1 MLLLGIDVETTG
13 LSPKDDSIIELGAVL
28 YDTKYEAP
36 VAMLSAL
43 LKYPDTK
50 PLEPVITK
58 ITGICDE
65 MLKEHGQLAG
75 NTLENFMHLVEQAD
89 YLVAHNVPFD
99 KSFLEVFVVLNGACE
114 DDDNLMSKHWIDT
127 SVDLPIDKELCRH
140 TNLLYLAAY
149 HGIINPF
156 SHRAVTD
163 VLTMLQVLSKYDI
176 DTVIGRSKSP
186 AFKIWCTPG
195 FHGKDAPKAAGFRY
209 NPEDKSWFKNVKEYD
224 LDFEMLS
231 NGTLYDFDYKWT
243 ELNA

>member
-1 MLLLGIDVETTG
+1 MILLGVDVETTG

-43 LKYPDTK
+43 IKPVIEK
-50 PLEPVITK
+50 PLEPIITK
-58 ITGICDE
+58 ITGITDE
-65 MLKEHGQLAG
+65 MLQEHGQNTENVADAFMELA
-75 NTLENFMHLVEQAD
+75 EQANFM
-89 YLVAHNVPFD
+89 VAHNAPFD
-99 KSFLEVFVVLNGACE
+99 KSFVDALI
-114 DDDNLMSKHWIDT
+114 DDVMGRGDLDELQDKHWIDT